1 MIGCGQVEA
10 TEVMESGGFRIYVEV
25 PLTSQLW
32 IDLGETGRERMES
45 R

>member
-1 MIGCGQVEA
+1 MIGYGQVEA
-10 TEVMESGGFRIYVEV
+10 TEVMESGGFGIYVEV

-32 IDLGETGRERMES
+32 IDLGEKGRKRMES

>member
-1 MIGCGQVEA
+1 M
-10 TEVMESGGFRIYVEV
+10 MESGGFRMYVEV

-32 IDLGETGRERMES
+32 IDLGEKGRKRMES